1 MAYDIIFD
9 GQDGRKMAYVTAPG
23 QWATIANGTGVI
35 TGSPVALVDGINNV
49 VGITAVG
56 TLVITLPAGTG
67 GALTAVSAGAI
78 IDGSPVTLAPGAN
91 TITIT
96 AVGAGTITVTFTM
109 GATPTITIPI
119 PGIRNIDAVI
129 TASIT
134 GGYKIDPAYATV
146 AGNKVAVQ
154 PQYYVNN
161 TGGAGPAANVPKAA
175 NLSGQTIALLVIGH

>member
-9 GQDGRKMAYVTAPG
+9 GQDGRKMAYVTALA

-49 VGITAVG
+49 VGITGVG

-67 GALTAVSAGAI
+67 GALTAVSAGATI
-78 IDGSPVTLAPGAN
+78 AGSPVTLVPGVN

-96 AVGAGTITVTFTM
+96 AVGAGTITVTFTLA
-109 GATPTITIPI
+109 ATPTIPI
-119 PGIRNIDAVI
+119 QVPGIRVIDAVV

-134 GGYKIDPAYATV
+134 GGYKVDPAYATV
-146 AGNKVAVQ
+146 AGNIVTVK

-161 TGGAGPAANVPKAA
+161 TGGAGPAANVPKATD
-175 NLSGQTIALLVIGH
+175 LSGQTIALLVIGY